1 MEIFEI
7 KPGLFQSTALDETLP
22 SMHVIIDLEGFRL
35 DVFPPTMKLP
45 TYLYWHILDMPWM
58 PNTDQLWN
66 VARFGFN
73 EWKAG
78 KKVLVHCTQGKN
90 RSGLVNGCILWLN
103 GMSGEEAVKLI
114 QTKRPG
120 ALFNP
125 VFKKYLVDLG
135 YCQRYRI
142 NFKQGEAKNG

>member
-7 KPGLFQSTALDETLP
+7 ETGLYQSTKIDEFSAVLP
-22 SMHVIIDLEGFRL
+22 MEVVIDLEGGF
-35 DVFPPTMKLP
+35 DNFSIFHPV
-45 TYLYWHILDMPWM
+45 YLYWHIFDVPFM

-103 GMSGEEAVKLI
+103 GMNGEEAVKLI

-125 VFKKYLVDLG
+125 VFKNYLVNLG
-135 YCQRYRI
+135 TRFRR
-142 NFKQGEAKNG
+142 GEEWITGTN